1 MRLKSNGQITGS
13 EVLLDGGEIGGFSL
27 DAASI
32 SSSNNNLILR
42 NSGQITGSDVLFD
55 GGVIGGFG
63 INDSQYLTRV
73 VNSS

>member
-1 MRLKSNGQITGS
+1 MVVKLVDFLWIAT
-13 EVLLDGGEIGGFSL
+13 
-27 DAASI
+27 SI

-63 INDSQYLTRV
+63 INDSALFDTSGQFFLSGSKWRPNVYIIF
-73 VNSS
+73 